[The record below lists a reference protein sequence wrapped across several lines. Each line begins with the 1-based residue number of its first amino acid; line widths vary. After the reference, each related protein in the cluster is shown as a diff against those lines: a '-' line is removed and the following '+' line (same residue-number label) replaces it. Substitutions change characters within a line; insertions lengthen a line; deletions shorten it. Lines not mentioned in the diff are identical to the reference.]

1 MVQVT
6 TKTLAQQED
15 TIKRME
21 SMSALT
27 ETNKMLKN
35 EKNRLEHELQQN
47 QAKARPRKHTVHY
60 LKG

>member
-1 MVQVT
+1 M
-6 TKTLAQQED
+6 L
-15 TIKRME
+15 KRME

-47 QAKARPRKHTVHY
+47 QAKARIQEHTV
-60 LKG
+60 